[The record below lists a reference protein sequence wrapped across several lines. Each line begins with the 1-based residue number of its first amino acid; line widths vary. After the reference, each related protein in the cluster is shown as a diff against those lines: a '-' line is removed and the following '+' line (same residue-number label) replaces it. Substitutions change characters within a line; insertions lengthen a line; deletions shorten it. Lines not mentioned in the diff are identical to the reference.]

1 MGSSLKRLCQKL
13 VAIKKGPNQRLRD
26 CPHGIVNFVLRR
38 IRLTPNPLDFVN
50 RFLYSLFPL
59 RVNVASALYF
69 PQEGNAGAEIPTIF
83 HSLLLY
89 GGVRRGV
96 KGPSHPKRHLPPKT
110 N

>member
-89 GGVRRGV
+89 GGLRRAV
-96 KGPSHPKRHLPPKT
+96 KRHPI
-110 N
+110 